1 MGLFKKKEEKNQGK
15 DLPLFDVPFR
25 KRVKDCWDYFLTEEV
40 NLRNLIDSKA
50 GANAICDE
58 LNKIF
63 GIAFENVYAEVGF
76 NGEKHD
82 LILNLEGDWSRLF
95 SLAYF
100 KRMAP
105 AEVYDNWN
113 IIVGRRSNGQA
124 INRFEL
130 RLGNNSVSAEDID
143 IWSNWQNG
151 YVDLEIYCK
160 NMLPLI
166 KNDRS
171 QAFQLMFILLDQA
184 VGELAEMKYIASIDF
199 LDNPKNETPLKL
211 DGLLDDF
218 ITNLFLSKEELMD
231 AERYIDLYS
240 VYQLQPDENATD
252 GLRRDVFGGSSCLI
266 PVINDFRNN
275 KTYIVD
281 SFEKDGI
288 SAGYI
293 FYPLDWASG
302 NDRSAK
308 ILDFRDS
315 VIDEIEKTCGK
326 ECFSFLGGAT
336 GVNYGYL
343 DFVAYDLKAVT
354 DAITDIFSKSEV
366 SFVKYHS
373 FRKNNQSVTLYQ
385 K

>member
-281 SFEKDGI
+281 LNLIYF
-288 SAGYI
+288 
-293 FYPLDWASG
+293 
-302 NDRSAK
+302 
-308 ILDFRDS
+308 DF
-315 VIDEIEKTCGK
+315 I
-326 ECFSFLGGAT
+326 
-336 GVNYGYL
+336 
-343 DFVAYDLKAVT
+343 
-354 DAITDIFSKSEV
+354 
-366 SFVKYHS
+366 
-373 FRKNNQSVTLYQ
+373 
-385 K
+385 